1 MTLPDKTRLDLLC
14 ASLFGPNEPGAAF
27 GVLGPGGFSYAA
39 GFGLANLDRKI
50 PFTAQ
55 TPFRACSISKQF
67 VCLLV
72 RQLENEGGID
82 IDRRPAHYLPALAAF
97 PTTLTIRHLCQNR
110 SGLLDYWCMAM
121 LTGARAES
129 RFTLEQGADLI
140 RSLPTPMFEPGSQY
154 SYNNGNWRIL
164 EWIIEAVTGRTLP
177 SLLQERVFAP
187 LAMDNTMWGSDT
199 SLPLPGGAKGYWHPD
214 GWQEEITRIF
224 WSGDAA
230 LVTTMEDMLKWEAA
244 MLKPDT
250 RLLPCA
256 DRLMEAMPH
265 ADGSAGSYAFGINVW
280 QNGGRWMQWH
290 GGALRGWRMVHLRF
304 PQDGVTVVVMM
315 NRTGNPTPH
324 AMRLLDE
331 MGIKPTWDA
340 LEGTLPACTIP
351 GFAGTYF
358 STSLGLVAEVAATAD
373 GASLELGGE
382 AVALVWMDNATLA
395 SSNGF
400 FRVDI
405 LDGGLCIHAS
415 HFGWHA
421 NFRKVVFRDD
431 RIGLAS
437 ARFYQDILRSTL
449 VFAADGQSLTIEG
462 PTGISDIYPLRPL
475 AENILAFN
483 CDRAL
488 DELPPG
494 RFTLVLSQDRQRLEA
509 SCFLARGIGFRRLG
523 NADGFR
529 P

>member
-39 GFGLANLDRKI
+39 GFGLANLDGKI

-72 RQLENEGGID
+72 RQMENEGVID
-82 IDRRPAHYLPALAAF
+82 IDRRPAHYLPALADF
-97 PTTLTIRHLCQNR
+97 PAKLTIRHLCQNR
-110 SGLLDYWCMAM
+110 SGLLDYWCAAM

-129 RFTLEQGADLI
+129 RFTLDQGAALI
-140 RSLPTPMFEPGSQY
+140 RSLKQPMFEAGSQY

-164 EWIIEAVTGRTLP
+164 EWIIEAVTGRTVP
-177 SLLQERVFAP
+177 DLLQERVFAP
-187 LAMDNTMWGSDT
+187 LAMKSTMWGSDT
-199 SLPLPGGAKGYWHPD
+199 SLPLPGDAKGYWHPA

-265 ADGSAGSYAFGINVW
+265 PDGSAGSYAFGINVW

-290 GGALRGWRMVHLRF
+290 GGALRGWRMVHMRF
-304 PQDGVTVVVMM
+304 PQDGVAVAVMM

-324 AMRLLDE
+324 ALRLLEE
-331 MGIKPTWDA
+331 MGVKPTWDA
-340 LEGTLPACTIP
+340 LEGILPTRTHVNLSGVYLSA
-351 GFAGTYF
+351 
-358 STSLGLVAEVAATAD
+358 SLGLIAEMAATTD

-382 AVALVWMDNATLA
+382 AVALVWTDNTTLA

-400 FRVDI
+400 FRADV
-405 LDGGLCIHAS
+405 LDSGLRIHAH
-415 HFGWHA
+415 HFGWRVD
-421 NFRKVVFRDD
+421 FRKIPFRDD
-431 RIGLAS
+431 RPRLAS
-437 ARFYQDILRSTL
+437 ASFFQETL
-449 VFAADGQSLTIEG
+449 QSRIKFSARGNSMVIEG
-462 PTGISDIYPLRPL
+462 PMGLSETYALRPL
-475 AENILAFN
+475 AENVFAFN

-494 RFTLVLSQDRQRLEA
+494 RFSLILSEDGQQLDV
-509 SCFLARGIGFRRLG
+509 SCFLARSIKFRRLTG
-523 NADGFR
+523 G
-529 P
+529 